1 MANDFDCSI
10 DFLINESMRFYARDK
25 GYVPNQSPNQSSGQ
39 SSGQAP
45 PQGSPSPRPE
55 AGGVTDFSHRP
66 DPHAGVTRPPP
77 PPSAA
82 MPHISDGFSPRG
94 PGVNSGPAIDSPRGF
109 EKRMPGSADSN
120 RGRPYPA
127 PPSGGYPPIAP
138 SGGGR
143 GAGASQGIGEQTSV
157 LCLIFNGQ
165 RIPVDKDQFI
175 IGRGSK
181 SSDLPIKDGNISRK
195 HAAIVRRNGAYYIKD
210 LGSTNGIDFRG
221 MRIDNKRIDEG
232 DVFMLC
238 DHELKFTYRG

>member
-1 MANDFDCSI
+1 MIGAN
-10 DFLINESMRFYARDK
+10 
-25 GYVPNQSPNQSSGQ
+25 
-39 SSGQAP
+39 P
-45 PQGSPSPRPE
+45 P
-55 AGGVTDFSHRP
+55 AGGATAGGATDYNRRP
-66 DPHAGVTRPPP
+66 GDPHAGVTRPPP
-77 PPSAA
+77 PPSAM
-82 MPHISDGFSPRG
+82 MPHISDGFAARG
-94 PGVNSGPAIDSPRGF
+94 GGGDPGPAIDSPRGF
-109 EKRMPGSADSN
+109 ENRSSGVGPGPD
-120 RGRPYPA
+120 RPYPA
-127 PPSGGYPPIAP
+127 PPSGGYPQV
-138 SGGGR
+138 
-143 GAGASQGIGEQTSV
+143 GAGRADQAVGNAGPGGQGDV

-165 RIPVDKDQFI
+165 RIPIEKEQFI

>member
-1 MANDFDCSI
+1 
-10 DFLINESMRFYARDK
+10 MRFYARDK
-25 GYVPNQSPNQSSGQ
+25 GYAPNQIPGQQISGQ
-39 SSGQAP
+39 
-45 PQGSPSPRPE
+45 QGHMPRQSAGVPMAGSNAARGGA
-55 AGGVTDFSHRP
+55 AGGATDFNRRP
-66 DPHAGVTRPPP
+66 GDPHAGVTRPPP

-82 MPHISDGFSPRG
+82 VPHISDGFAPRG
-94 PGVNSGPAIDSPRGF
+94 GGNPGPAIDSPRGF
-109 EKRMPGSADSN
+109 ENRASGVGPGQD
-120 RGRPYPA
+120 RPYPA
-127 PPSGGYPPIAP
+127 PPSGGYPQVGVGQV
-138 SGGGR
+138 GGH
-143 GAGASQGIGEQTSV
+143 AGIGGQGDV

-165 RIPVDKDQFI
+165 RIPIEKEQFI